1 MNKFVYSLLLL
12 FNIFIH
18 INGQY
23 ANSTNKCFY
32 VTGKYVSNGN
42 TIASKVF
49 IRNSFEENI
58 ASCCDF
64 CRGLINCLAWNYA
77 YNTCTLFSSVQ
88 SYGTK
93 GFYYTGKKSASKFW
107 ICDELANIWYYDLK
121 SWIYQNSSI
130 SRANHKNC
138 CDQCFFET
146 NCKSWFF
153 HENLSD
159 CYHSKED
166 YEYSNSVVYDGM
178 YTGSVHMSYIH

>member
-58 ASCCDF
+58 ASCCD
-64 CRGLINCLAWNYA
+64 
-77 YNTCTLFSSVQ
+77 
-88 SYGTK
+88 
-93 GFYYTGKKSASKFW
+93 
-107 ICDELANIWYYDLK
+107 
-121 SWIYQNSSI
+121 
-130 SRANHKNC
+130 
-138 CDQCFFET
+138 
-146 NCKSWFF
+146 
-153 HENLSD
+153 
-159 CYHSKED
+159 
-166 YEYSNSVVYDGM
+166 
-178 YTGSVHMSYIH
+178 